1 MLRVSAVLAAVG
13 LLSACA
19 NQAPSSASA
28 PPPPGTGAMTGDV
41 TDPGSRASRGGPMTA
56 PTASGSAT
64 SNAPVA
70 SDVADPGSRSS
81 RGGGTGRAASG
92 RARSNAPVAGDV
104 ADPGSRA
111 NRGGPV
117 Q

>member
-1 MLRVSAVLAAVG
+1 MLRVSAVVASVA

-19 NQAPSSASA
+19 TDTTPAASA
-28 PPPPGTGAMTGDV
+28 PPPAGTGAMTGDV

-56 PTASGSAT
+56 PTASGAAS

-70 SDVADPGSRSS
+70 SDVADPASRAN
-81 RGGGTGRAASG
+81 RGGGTGRTASG
-92 RARSNAPVAGDV
+92 RARSNAPVASDTT
-104 ADPGSRA
+104 DPSSRA

-117 Q
+117 R